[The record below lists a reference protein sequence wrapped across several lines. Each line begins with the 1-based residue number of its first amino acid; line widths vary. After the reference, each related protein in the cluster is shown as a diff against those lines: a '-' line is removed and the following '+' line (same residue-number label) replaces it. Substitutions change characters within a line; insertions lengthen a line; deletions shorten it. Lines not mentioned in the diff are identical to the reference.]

1 MLTYYESEWIAA
13 YLEKESEANKEKA
26 ISIAKSFGFD
36 IVELNI
42 NTSGI
47 DWEIGE
53 DGKTLVQPL
62 TVIKGLGE
70 SAIEEIFKGRPFN
83 NIEDFLFNK
92 NMRYSKLNK
101 KSLDVLVRAGA
112 LNSLVDDR
120 FTGLKHFWSAVA
132 VDRPRKQKNLDE
144 NIVAYAPEGDFTED
158 EKIGFLSELTGQ
170 FPINMLVDD
179 KMIQKFEDM
188 CIPQISEFDP
198 DLGLAWCVVRK
209 IEKKVSSSG
218 KDYLQVVATDMS
230 SIDQTIR
237 CWAVEKGETLQI
249 NTPYLL
255 KASYSEQWGLSTR
268 GSVSKSWKRIA

>member
-1 MLTYYESEWIAA
+1 
-13 YLEKESEANKEKA
+13 
-26 ISIAKSFGFD
+26 
-36 IVELNI
+36 
-42 NTSGI
+42 
-47 DWEIGE
+47 
-53 DGKTLVQPL
+53 
-62 TVIKGLGE
+62 
-70 SAIEEIFKGRPFN
+70 
-83 NIEDFLFNK
+83 
-92 NMRYSKLNK
+92 
-101 KSLDVLVRAGA
+101 
-112 LNSLVDDR
+112 
-120 FTGLKHFWSAVA
+120 
-132 VDRPRKQKNLDE
+132 
-144 NIVAYAPEGDFTED
+144 
-158 EKIGFLSELTGQ
+158 
-170 FPINMLVDD
+170 
-179 KMIQKFEDM
+179 MIQKFEDM